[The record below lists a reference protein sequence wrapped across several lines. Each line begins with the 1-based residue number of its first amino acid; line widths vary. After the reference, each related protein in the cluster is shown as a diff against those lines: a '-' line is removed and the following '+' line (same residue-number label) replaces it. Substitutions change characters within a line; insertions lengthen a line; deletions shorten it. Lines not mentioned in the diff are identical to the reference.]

1 MVIVIECENEDC
13 DNDGYYA
20 SQLVEI
26 KDLFSFHFKSW
37 HSSDGWNNYDA
48 VVRAGVCVGFYS

>member
-26 KDLFSFHFKSW
+26 KDLFSFHFRPFEE
-37 HSSDGWNNYDA
+37 NYYEMLS
-48 VVRAGVCVGFYS
+48 R